1 MKAGKLAGGLYTVML
16 AKRALLFSASIVLLV
31 SLNTH
36 AQDSSVAATAQ
47 DSDGLPAIAFD
58 TAGGNFLGIAA
69 QEVTRENMARYNLRE
84 ARGLVITRVSAE
96 SPAARAGL
104 RVGDVILRFDGE
116 QVTTYRKL
124 QRLVS
129 EAAPEQTVR
138 LSISRGG
145 SEQEVS
151 VTLGTRPNS
160 FQALSRVYGA
170 QAQSAEAGRAL
181 EALRNQGTIG
191 FGWGRRIGINTTQLT
206 KQLADY
212 FGITGGRGLLV
223 TSVAENSP
231 AARAGLKAGD
241 VITDVDGEKVE
252 SSGDLSRAIN
262 RKSEGAVNLKVVRDR
277 NQMSISVTPEK
288 REGGAI
294 SVMPEVLEIEPI
306 EITMPT
312 IEMPQIKPIKI
323 KPIRMPPI
331 KIKPGQLEQLRRL
344 ESLELEE
351 TL

>member
-1 MKAGKLAGGLYTVML
+1 ML
-16 AKRALLFSASIVLLV
+16 PKRALLFSASIVLFL
-31 SLNTH
+31 SLTAR
-36 AQDSSVAATAQ
+36 AQDSSVGAIAQ
-47 DSDGLPAIAFD
+47 DSDGPPSIGYF
-58 TAGGNFLGIAA
+58 TTGGNFLGITA
-69 QEVTRENMARYNLRE
+69 QEVTRENMGRYNLRE
-84 ARGLVITRVSAE
+84 PRGLVITRISAE
-96 SPAARAGL
+96 SPATRAGL
-104 RVGDVILRFDGE
+104 RVGDVILRFEGE

-124 QRLVS
+124 QRLIS

-138 LSISRGG
+138 LSISRAG

-151 VTLGTRPNS
+151 VTLSKRTSS
-160 FQALSRVYGA
+160 FEALSRVYGA
-170 QAQSAEAGRAL
+170 QAQQSAEAGRAL
-181 EALRNQGTIG
+181 EALRNQGTVG

-206 KQLADY
+206 KQLADF
-212 FGITGGRGLLV
+212 FGITGGHGVLV

-241 VITDVDGEKVE
+241 VITDADGEKIE

-262 RKSEGAVNLKVVRDR
+262 RKTDGAVNLKVVRDR
-277 NQMSISVTPEK
+277 NQMNISVTPEK

-323 KPIRMPPI
+323 KPIRLPSI
-331 KIKPGQLEQLRRL
+331 KLKPGQLEQLRKL